1 MMCLQ
6 RDYADELHGGLEGNL
21 ISCAHQNKTFS
32 DSLKSSLPFLP
43 HWTKSLK
50 VLQLQE
56 ELKDPKLT
64 YILSKLLPS
73 LS

>member
-21 ISCAHQNKTFS
+21 ILCAHQNKTFS

-56 ELKDPKLT
+56 D
-64 YILSKLLPS
+64 
-73 LS
+73 